1 MLEIKNLSFSFEN
14 NVILDNFSCKFARGE
29 RVNISGPS
37 GKGKTTL
44 LRIIASLQ
52 KNYKGEIISEK
63 GTKISMVFQ
72 EDILLPWYTAL
83 ENVACVCDDEKA
95 KIWLS
100 RFKLDDA
107 LGKYPSELS
116 GGMKRR
122 VALARAICF
131 GGDILI
137 LDEAFKGLDNEL
149 KKEIIGYII
158 EEYKD
163 RLIIFT
169 SHDKDETELLAT
181 RIIEL

>member
-1 MLEIKNLSFSFEN
+1 MLKINNLSFSFEN
-14 NVILDNFSCKFARGE
+14 NVILKDFSCEFARGE

-52 KNYKGEIISEK
+52 KDYEGEIVFGK
-63 GTKISMVFQ
+63 GIKISMVFQ
-72 EDILLPWYTAL
+72 DDVLLPWYTAL
-83 ENVACVCDDEKA
+83 ENVTCVCSGEKA
-95 KIWLS
+95 KLWLI
-100 RFKLDDA
+100 RLGLGDA
-107 LGKYPSELS
+107 LNKYPAELS

-137 LDEAFKGLDNEL
+137 LDEAFKGLDDEL
-149 KKEIIGYII
+149 KREIIAYII

-169 SHDKDETELLAT
+169 SHDKEETQLLAT